1 MDSYGEKDSLETQW
15 EKLLAI
21 HIYLLRKVSLGVTL
35 VLLFTAR
42 KISNTF
48 RFDFRG
54 EVSDRESWKWDL
66 KEKIPLYRARVE
78 KVD

>member
-1 MDSYGEKDSLETQW
+1 
-15 EKLLAI
+15 
-21 HIYLLRKVSLGVTL
+21 

-42 KISNTF
+42 RISNTF

-66 KEKIPLYRARVE
+66 KEKVPLYRARVE

>member
-1 MDSYGEKDSLETQW
+1 MDSYGRKDSLETRW
-15 EKLLAI
+15 EKLLSL

-35 VLLFTAR
+35 LLLYMAR
-42 KISNTF
+42 RISNAF

-66 KEKIPLYRARVE
+66 MEKVPVYRARVE

>member
-1 MDSYGEKDSLETQW
+1 MDSYGEKDSLETRW

-35 VLLFTAR
+35 ILLFTAR

-54 EVSDRESWKWDL
+54 DVSDRESWKWDL
-66 KEKIPLYRARVE
+66 KEKVPLYRARVE

>member
-1 MDSYGEKDSLETQW
+1 MDSYGEKDSLETRW

-35 VLLFTAR
+35 ILLFTAR